1 MNKDIQFQI
10 ESLSAELAEMLME
23 KYDWDIQK
31 ALDQLYGSQLF
42 EKLNEPKCKL
52 YCQGAVYL
60 FDYLENEIETGKL
73 A

>member
-31 ALDQLYGSQLF
+31 TLDQLYGSQLF
-42 EKLNEPKCKL
+42 EKLNEPKCKF
-52 YCQGAVYL
+52 YSQGAVYL